1 MSMIGKTI
9 CNTIYNSIINE
20 ISLLKT
26 KNIIPALAII
36 LIGDNKASEIYVNM
50 KNKKCIQLGIQSF
63 IYKFDKKEKEFNIL
77 NKIKNLNHNNNIH
90 GILVQLPIP
99 KHLSTYNI
107 LNEINT
113 NKDVDGLNN
122 TNISNIYLNRKPDF
136 YPCTPLG
143 CIELL
148 KYYKIDIK
156 SKNAVII
163 GDSQIVGKPL
173 AMMLN
178 NLGATVTICNINTK
192 SLKQHTLIADIILTG
207 TGVINLI
214 TKDMVNQDS
223 IIIDIGINKIKNND
237 GKDIVV
243 GDCDYDN
250 LHKYVKLITPVPGGI
265 GPMTICMLMR
275 QTVSSALKTI

>member
-1 MSMIGKTI
+1 MIGKI
-9 CNTIYNSIINE
+9 ISNTIYNSITNDIN
-20 ISLLKT
+20 LLKT

-50 KNKKCIQLGIQSF
+50 KNKKCNELGIQSF
-63 IYKFDKKEKEFNIL
+63 IYKFNKKEKELNIL
-77 NKIKNLNHNNNIH
+77 NKIKDLNYNNNIH

-122 TNISNIYLNRKPDF
+122 TNISNIYLNRKPEF

-148 KYYKIDIK
+148 KYHNINIQK
-156 SKNAVII
+156 KNAVVI

-192 SLKQHTLIADIILTG
+192 TLKQHTLIADIILTG

-214 TKDMVNQDS
+214 TKDMVNQDC

-243 GDCDYDN
+243 GDCDYKN
-250 LHKYVKLITPVPGGI
+250 LHKYVKLITPVPGGV

-275 QTVSSALKTI
+275 QTVSSALKRI